1 MSKEEVKSIAKDNS
15 SEELESATPS
25 ENISMEDQNDS
36 GENNEEIVENNEESV
51 KVSEEPAEELV
62 EVSEEPAKELVEV
75 SEEPAKELVEVSE
88 EPAEESVEVAEELTD
103 DINVFDYLDS
113 SIIDDIQVLD
123 EEKKQK
129 SSSDDGLEIEPEIQK
144 FLDSIPDVKEHE
156 VIQGIVVSFTDREV
170 LVDIGFKSEGIVP
183 RSEFL
188 NEVPEIGEEIDVY
201 LVRLEDK
208 RGNIILSKEKADFE
222 KRWGQIKK
230 AFDDDEIISGTIIR
244 RIKGGMIV
252 DLGIVQAF
260 LPGSQIDIKPIT
272 NFDELVGSESEFKIV
287 KFNEMRQ
294 NVVLSRKAIL
304 NNTLMEQRQQ
314 VLSELNVGMVLEG
327 IVKNITDFGAFID
340 LGGID
345 GLLHITDITWGRIN
359 HPSDKLSIGETVS
372 VKVID
377 FDVEK
382 VRVSLGM
389 KQLTPE
395 PWEAINT
402 KYPVDKIVKG
412 KVVNMMNYGA
422 FIELEE
428 GVEGL
433 IHVSEMSWIR
443 HIKHP
448 SDIFSLG
455 DKIEAKILSIDKDDK
470 KISLGIKQ
478 LQENPWDEIESKYT
492 VGDKYKGNVKNLTQ
506 FGAFVE
512 LEEGIEG
519 LVHINDMSWTQVIKH
534 PKQLLK
540 KNDQIEV
547 KVLEISK
554 EDRKLSLGI
563 KQLGD
568 DPWDTMAKKYPIDH
582 KMNCEVLK
590 VLEKGIIFIVDN
602 NIEGIVSIRNI
613 SDDIRKNIKDKIVIG
628 NKYDVTVQKVDLEY
642 RKIILIMDEFK
653 TEDMNPS
660 LDVINEKS
668 STLDKIEVPQDI
680 IDKIK
685 ESSKEE
691 NKED

>member
-1 MSKEEVKSIAKDNS
+1 MSDKEKTITQDDNT
-15 SEELESATPS
+15 EELKSVTPS
-25 ENISMEDQNDS
+25 EEVE
-36 GENNEEIVENNEESV
+36 ENQSLSEEMINEKTNKEETKNKEAVEEVEES
-51 KVSEEPAEELV
+51 P
-62 EVSEEPAKELVEV
+62 
-75 SEEPAKELVEVSE
+75 
-88 EPAEESVEVAEELTD
+88 VAEEVVEEVEESPVAEEVVEEVEASPVVEQVANYLSN
-103 DINVFDYLDS
+103 DILDIPEFDAAKHEESKHDP
-113 SIIDDIQVLD
+113 DIESDL
-123 EEKKQK
+123 EKYY
-129 SSSDDGLEIEPEIQK
+129 
-144 FLDSIPDVKEHE
+144 DSIPDVKENE
-156 VIQGIVVSFTDREV
+156 VIPGTVVGFTDREV
-170 LVDIGFKSEGIVP
+170 LVDIGFKSEGVVP

-188 NEVPEIGEEIDVY
+188 NEVPEEGQSIDVY

-222 KRWGQIKK
+222 KRWSSIKT
-230 AFDDDEIISGTIIR
+230 AFEEEKIIKGTIIR

-252 DLGIVQAF
+252 DLGTVQAF

-272 NFDELVGSESEFKIV
+272 NFDELIGSESEFKIV

-294 NVVLSRKAIL
+294 NIVLSRKAIL
-304 NNTLMEQRQQ
+304 TNDLMEKRQE
-314 VLSELNVGMVLEG
+314 VLAELEVGMVLEG

-359 HPSDKLSIGETVS
+359 HPGEKLSIGETVS

-395 PWEAINT
+395 PWESIDV
-402 KYPVDKIVKG
+402 KYPVDKIIKG

-422 FIELEE
+422 FVELEE

-433 IHVSEMSWIR
+433 IHVSEMSWIK
-443 HIKHP
+443 HVKHP

-455 DKIEAKILSIDKDDK
+455 DEVEAKILSLDKSDK

-478 LQENPWDEIESKYT
+478 LQDNPWDTIESKYST
-492 VGDKYKGNVKNLTQ
+492 GSIYKGTVKNLTQ

-540 KNDQIEV
+540 KSDEIDV
-547 KVLEISK
+547 KVLEISTK
-554 EDRKLSLGI
+554 DRKLSLGI
-563 KQLGD
+563 KQLEE
-568 DPWDTMAKKYPIDH
+568 DPWESIKGTYPENH
-582 KMNCEVLK
+582 KMNCEVIK
-590 VLEKGIIFIVDN
+590 VLDRGVIFTVDD
-602 NIEGIVSIRNI
+602 NIEGLAPTPKNI
-613 SDDIRKNIKDKIVIG
+613 PDDIKQEMKKDIEVG
-628 NKYDVTVQKVDLEY
+628 NKYDVTVIKIDSNN
-642 RKIILIMDEFK
+642 RKIILSIDRFADQMGDFSYEP
-653 TEDMNPS
+653 EEMEP
-660 LDVINEKS
+660 
-668 STLDKIEVPQDI
+668 DKIEVPQDI

-685 ESSKEE
+685 D

>member
-1 MSKEEVKSIAKDNS
+1 MSKEEKTITQDDT
-15 SEELESATPS
+15 LESVTPLEDTVS
-25 ENISMEDQNDS
+25 EQNDS
-36 GENNEEIVENNEESV
+36 GENNEAVVENNNELAE
-51 KVSEEPAEELV
+51 AEEK
-62 EVSEEPAKELVEV
+62 SIPDELV
-75 SEEPAKELVEVSE
+75 ADKM
-88 EPAEESVEVAEELTD
+88 VAEDPAIESIKNIEVL
-103 DINVFDYLDS
+103 NYLDP
-113 SIIDDIQVLD
+113 SIIDDIQVLTED
-123 EEKKQK
+123 IKPK
-129 SSSDDGLEIEPEIQK
+129 DGLGEESSLEPEIQK
-144 FLDSIPDVKEHE
+144 FLDSIPDVKENE
-156 VIQGIVVSFTDREV
+156 VIEGTVVSFTDREV

-183 RSEFL
+183 RTEFL
-188 NEVPEIGEEIDVY
+188 NEVPEIGQKIDVY

-222 KRWGQIKK
+222 KRWREIKT
-230 AFDDDEIISGTIIR
+230 AFDEDQIISGTIIR

-314 VLSELNVGMVLEG
+314 VLSELDVGMVLEG
-327 IVKNITDFGAFID
+327 VVKNITDFGAFID

-359 HPSDKLSIGETVS
+359 HPGDKLSIGETVS

-389 KQLTPE
+389 KQLTVE
-395 PWEAINT
+395 PWEDINV
-402 KYPVDKIVKG
+402 KYPVNQVVKG
-412 KVVNMMNYGA
+412 KIVNMMNYGA
-422 FIELEE
+422 FVELEE

-448 SDIFSLG
+448 SDIFNMG
-455 DKIEAKILSIDKDDK
+455 DVVEAKILNIDKDDK

-478 LQENPWDEIESKYT
+478 LQDNPWDEIESKYT
-492 VGDKYKGNVKNLTQ
+492 LGEIYKGMVKNLTQ

-519 LVHINDMSWTQVIKH
+519 LVHINDMSWIQVIKH
-534 PKQLLK
+534 PKQLVK
-540 KNDQIEV
+540 KGDKIDV

-554 EDRKLSLGI
+554 DERKLSLGI
-563 KQLGD
+563 KQLEE
-568 DPWDTMAKKYPIDH
+568 DPWNSMAEKYPVNH
-582 KMNCEVLK
+582 KMNCEVIK
-590 VLEKGIIFIVDN
+590 VLDKGIIFTIN
-602 NIEGIVSIRNI
+602 ENMEGITPIKSI
-613 SDDIRKNIKDKIVIG
+613 SDDIRRNIKDEIKIG
-628 NKYDVTVQKVDLEY
+628 DKHDVTVRKIDSEY
-642 RKIILIMDEFK
+642 RKIILIIDEFAVQNI
-653 TEDMNPS
+653 EAS
-660 LDVINEKS
+660 LEMINEGS
-668 STLDKIEVPQDI
+668 SVQDKIEIPQDV

-685 ESSKEE
+685 EEDSK
-691 NKED
+691 